1 MRSILQAENVSKR
14 IKGKQILTQVS
25 LSLEEGNVYGLTG
38 ENGAGKTMLLKIL
51 CGLVKPTSGTII
63 YRGRCLQKEME
74 ILPSVGI
81 MLENAGLYPEWNALK
96 NLTWLASVRKQ
107 VGESEIRTALERTG
121 INPSDKKQFNKYS
134 LGNRQRI
141 LLAQAIMEKPEVLLL
156 DEPINALDD
165 KGVELFKHIIRQE
178 CDRGAIVL
186 IASHQMKILS
196 DITGKVF
203 RLENGRIHNDE

>member
-81 MLENAGLYPEWNALK
+81 MLENAGLYPEWSALK

>member
-1 MRSILQAENVSKR
+1 
-14 IKGKQILTQVS
+14 
-25 LSLEEGNVYGLTG
+25 
-38 ENGAGKTMLLKIL
+38 MLLKIL